1 MAPMAGDIIIR
12 DLQSGD
18 AGWIIQ
24 QHAELYAR
32 EEGFD
37 ITFEALVAEIMA
49 DFIRR
54 RDPARDRAFIA
65 AQGAERLGCVFC
77 VGKDKVT
84 AKLRLFLVVP
94 QARGQGLGHR
104 LIAACMD
111 WVKAQGYGRMELWTH
126 ESHQA
131 ACALYKAHG
140 WHLVRSEPVE
150 NFGVQLVEQSWEIE
164 F

>member
-1 MAPMAGDIIIR
+1 MTDNIILR
-12 DLQSGD
+12 DLESGD

-32 EEGFD
+32 DEGFD
-37 ITFEALVAEIMA
+37 MSFEALVAEIMA

-54 RDPARDRAFIA
+54 RDPARDRTFIA
-65 AQGAERLGCVFC
+65 AKGDERLGCIFC
-77 VGKDKVT
+77 VGKDERT

-94 QARGQGLGHR
+94 EARGHGLGHR

-111 WVKAQGYGRMELWTH
+111 WAKAQGYGRMELSTH
-126 ESHQA
+126 ESHEA
-131 ACALYKAHG
+131 ACALYAAHG
-140 WHLVRSEPVE
+140 WHIVRSEAVKS
-150 NFGVQLVEQSWEIE
+150 FGVQLVEQSWEIE

>member
-1 MAPMAGDIIIR
+1 MTDEIIIR
-12 DLQSGD
+12 DLESGD
-18 AGWIIQ
+18 AGWIIR
-24 QHAELYAR
+24 QHGALYAR
-32 EEGFD
+32 DEGFD

-65 AQGAERLGCVFC
+65 ARGTERLGCVFC
-77 VGKDKVT
+77 VGKDEAT

-94 QARGQGLGHR
+94 QAQGQGLGHR

-111 WVKAQGYGRMELWTH
+111 WAKAQGYGRMELWTH

-131 ACALYKAHG
+131 ACALYEAHG
-140 WHLVRSEPVE
+140 WHPVRSEPVE

>member
-1 MAPMAGDIIIR
+1 MTNDIILR
-12 DLQSGD
+12 DLESGD

-32 EEGFD
+32 DEGFD

-65 AQGAERLGCVFC
+65 ARGDERLGCIFC
-77 VGKDKVT
+77 VGKDQQT

-94 QARGQGLGHR
+94 EARGHGLGHR

-111 WVKAQGYGRMELWTH
+111 WAKAQGYSRMELWTH
-126 ESHQA
+126 ESHEA
-131 ACALYKAHG
+131 ACALYAAHG
-140 WHLVRSEPVE
+140 WHLVRSEPVKS
-150 NFGVQLVEQSWEIE
+150 FGVALVEQSWEIE

>member
-1 MAPMAGDIIIR
+1 MTDNIILR
-12 DLQSGD
+12 DLESGD

-32 EEGFD
+32 DEGFD
-37 ITFEALVAEIMA
+37 MSFEALVAEIMA

-65 AQGAERLGCVFC
+65 AKGDERLGCILC
-77 VGKDKVT
+77 VGKDERT

-94 QARGQGLGHR
+94 EARGHGLGHR

-111 WVKAQGYGRMELWTH
+111 WAKAQGYGRMELWTH
-126 ESHQA
+126 ESHEA
-131 ACALYKAHG
+131 ACALYAAHG
-140 WHLVRSEPVE
+140 WHIVRSEAVKS
-150 NFGVQLVEQSWEIE
+150 FGVQLVEQSWEIE

>member
-1 MAPMAGDIIIR
+1 MTEDIILR
-12 DLQSGD
+12 DLESGD

-32 EEGFD
+32 DEGFD
-37 ITFEALVAEIMA
+37 MSFEVLVAEIMT

-65 AQGAERLGCVFC
+65 ARGYERLGCIFC
-77 VGKDKVT
+77 VGKDERT

-94 QARGQGLGHR
+94 EARGHGLGHC

-111 WVKAQGYGRMELWTH
+111 WAKAQGYGRMELWTH
-126 ESHQA
+126 ESHEA
-131 ACALYKAHG
+131 ACALYAAHG
-140 WHLVRSEPVE
+140 WHLVRSEAVKS
-150 NFGVQLVEQSWEIE
+150 FGVQLVEQSWEIE

>member
-1 MAPMAGDIIIR
+1 MTDEIIIR
-12 DLQSGD
+12 DLESGD

-24 QHAELYAR
+24 QHGELCSR
-32 EEGFD
+32 DEGFD
-37 ITFEALVAEIMA
+37 IGFEALVAEIMA

-65 AQGAERLGCVFC
+65 ARGAERLGCIFC
-77 VGKDKVT
+77 VGKDEAT

-94 QARGQGLGHR
+94 QARGHGLGHR
-104 LIAACMD
+104 LLSACMD
-111 WVKAQGYGRMELWTH
+111 WAKAQGYGRMELWTH
-126 ESHQA
+126 ESHEA
-131 ACALYKAHG
+131 ACALYAAHG
-140 WHLVRSEPVE
+140 WRLVRSEPIK

>member
-1 MAPMAGDIIIR
+1 MTDDIILR
-12 DLQSGD
+12 DLESGD

-32 EEGFD
+32 DEGFD
-37 ITFEALVAEIMA
+37 MSFEALVAEIMA

-65 AQGAERLGCVFC
+65 ARGDERLGCIFC
-77 VGKDKVT
+77 VGKDERT

-94 QARGQGLGHR
+94 EARGHGLGHR

-111 WVKAQGYGRMELWTH
+111 WAKAQGYGRMELWTH
-126 ESHQA
+126 ESHEA
-131 ACALYKAHG
+131 ACALYAAHG
-140 WHLVRSEPVE
+140 WHLVRSEAVKS
-150 NFGVQLVEQSWEIE
+150 FGVELVEQSWEIE

>member
-1 MAPMAGDIIIR
+1 MRDDIIIR
-12 DLQSGD
+12 DLEGGD

-32 EEGFD
+32 DEGFD
-37 ITFEALVAEIMA
+37 MTFEALVAEIMA

-65 AQGAERLGCVFC
+65 ARGAERLGCIFC
-77 VGKDKVT
+77 VGKDART

-94 QARGQGLGHR
+94 EARGHGLGRR

-111 WVKAQGYGRMELWTH
+111 WAKAQGYARMELWTH
-126 ESHQA
+126 QSHKA
-131 ACALYKAHG
+131 ACALYAAHG
-140 WHLVRSEPVE
+140 WRLVRSEPVQS
-150 NFGVQLVEQSWEIE
+150 FGVALVEQSWEIE